1 MGPFRTN
8 WHATLGKSQHAV
20 ARGRYTW
27 RALDHVPCRVAG
39 QTISQPYRRSASST
53 SRAGPPPP
61 AQLFMPEAIS
71 VFYSNP
77 ADAATDADALQ
88 TLADVYGER
97 ASKLPP
103 VALVSAAYNEEG
115 GVGPVVEALPRTVC
129 GLAAEVIVVA
139 DGCADATAK
148 EADAAGAIVTDVAV
162 YRGPS
167 AADGQYNPAEIP
179 SLLQPIIDGKADFV
193 TGSRRLGSEET
204 KDPIRKAGVRFFAA
218 LVTLLTGQ
226 KMGETTFGLRAMR
239 AEVTGACRLEK
250 PQFQASELL
259 IGVITHGY
267 KLLEVPATIHKRA
280 VGESKKGQNPLYNL
294 HIPGLNNVFYGSGFP
309 RLVVGTWWRESRRRN
324 RGR

>member
-88 TLADVYGER
+88 ILADVYGER

-103 VALVSAAYNEEG
+103 VALVIAAYNEEG

-139 DGCADATAK
+139 DGCAHATAK
-148 EADAAGAIVTDVAV
+148 EADAAGAIVADRPGHPARPRGRGAV
-162 YRGPS
+162 HRPLRRGRPVHPGRDPVPA
-167 AADGQYNPAEIP
+167 AADHRRQGRLRHRVSP
-179 SLLQPIIDGKADFV
+179 S
-193 TGSRRLGSEET
+193 
-204 KDPIRKAGVRFFAA
+204 
-218 LVTLLTGQ
+218 
-226 KMGETTFGLRAMR
+226 
-239 AEVTGACRLEK
+239 
-250 PQFQASELL
+250 
-259 IGVITHGY
+259 
-267 KLLEVPATIHKRA
+267 
-280 VGESKKGQNPLYNL
+280 
-294 HIPGLNNVFYGSGFP
+294 
-309 RLVVGTWWRESRRRN
+309 
-324 RGR
+324 